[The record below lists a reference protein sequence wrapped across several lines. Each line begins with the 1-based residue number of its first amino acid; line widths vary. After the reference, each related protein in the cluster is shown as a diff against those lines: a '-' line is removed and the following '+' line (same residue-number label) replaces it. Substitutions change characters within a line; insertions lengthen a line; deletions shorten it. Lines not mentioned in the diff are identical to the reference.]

1 MVCRNPDRKDGTRF
15 PLPVRSS
22 SSSSFGNIILLL
34 LAVAAVLILEP

>member
-1 MVCRNPDRKDGTRF
+1 MICRNPDRKDGTRF

-22 SSSSFGNIILLL
+22 SSSFGNIILLF